1 MSKNNLPYAAIIS
14 RGLYISTSILKVRQG
29 GIPLGKEKEFFDQDA
44 CRKQKIRENA
54 RVTTVKTKEE
64 QSGGTVD

>member
-1 MSKNNLPYAAIIS
+1 MWNYLQSVLIQL
-14 RGLYISTSILKVRQG
+14 LYSPRKQVRQG
-29 GIPLGKEKEFFDQDA
+29 GLPLGKEKEFFDQDA